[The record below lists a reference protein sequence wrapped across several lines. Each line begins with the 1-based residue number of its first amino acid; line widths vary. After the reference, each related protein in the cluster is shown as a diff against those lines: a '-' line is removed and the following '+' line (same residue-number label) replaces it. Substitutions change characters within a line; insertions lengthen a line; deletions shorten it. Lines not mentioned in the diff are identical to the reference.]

1 MIDTLTRNAVDVLP
15 AGGLEEKL
23 KLGRPLR
30 VKLGIDVTSPD
41 IHVGRGIPLQRMRA
55 FQDAGHVGV
64 FIVGDYTTRIGDPS
78 GRSSERPILSPEEID
93 RNAKSYMEQ
102 AFQIIDADKT
112 EVRFNSEWLA
122 GLDFADVIALTRTTT
137 VAQILERDDFSKRM
151 AAREP
156 ISVSEL
162 LYPLM
167 QAYDSVAIEADVEL
181 GGTDQL
187 YNLLAG
193 RMVMEAYGLEP
204 QVVLTTPLLLS
215 WDGEK
220 MSSSVG
226 NNIPLTAPAE
236 EQFGRTMRI
245 PDSQLDEWYRL
256 VLERACRTGSR
267 WTRSSRSRG
276 RSPPVRTARRP
287 PQPPRSTSPAS
298 CARGRRRTIFRT
310 PSLPPGDPVHLPAL
324 LAAAFGLSTSE
335 ARRLIAQGGVKLDGE
350 VATELDVAARHARRH
365 DRASGKAAV
374 RAPARNC
381 LTGRRDFATV
391 PRPPERVGVAKSPS
405 STQPERL
412 QASIGYD
419 QHRKLWRPL
428 ARVGG
433 FFTPPPVSVA
443 LVFEN
448 STACVY
454 VETSWS
460 RGPRSASRARL

>member
-1 MIDTLTRNAVDVLP
+1 MSETLTRNAVDVLP

-64 FIVGDYTTRIGDPS
+64 LIVGDYTTRIGDPS
-78 GRSSERPILSPEEID
+78 GRSAERPILSDEEID
-93 RNAKSYMEQ
+93 RNAQTYVEQ
-102 AFQIIDADKT
+102 ALQIVDRERT

-122 GLDFADVIALTRTTT
+122 PLDFAEILRLTRTTT

-151 AAREP
+151 AAQES

-167 QAYDSVAIEADVEL
+167 QAYDSVAVQADVEL

-215 WDGEK
+215 WDGAK

-226 NNIPLTAPAE
+226 NNIPLTAPPE

-245 PDSQLDEWYRL
+245 PDDQLEEWYRL
-256 VLERACRTGSR
+256 VLEQDVPLGEPMEAKLALAR
-267 WTRSSRSRG
+267 WIVTRSHGEQAARDAEAHFTRV
-276 RSPPVRTARRP
+276 VREGQAP
-287 PQPPRSTSPAS
+287 EEVAEAP
-298 CARGRRRTIFRT
+298 
-310 PSLPPGDPVHLPAL
+310 LPDGDPVHLPAA
-324 LAAAFGLSTSE
+324 LATAFGLSTSE
-335 ARRLIAQGGVKLDGE
+335 GRRLIAQGGVKLDGA
-350 VATELDVAARHARRH
+350 VVTELDVPRADLRDVTVQAGKRRFARFR
-365 DRASGKAAV
+365 
-374 RAPARNC
+374 
-381 LTGRRDFATV
+381 
-391 PRPPERVGVAKSPS
+391 E
-405 STQPERL
+405 
-412 QASIGYD
+412 
-419 QHRKLWRPL
+419 
-428 ARVGG
+428 
-433 FFTPPPVSVA
+433 
-443 LVFEN
+443 
-448 STACVY
+448 TA
-454 VETSWS
+454 
-460 RGPRSASRARL
+460 